1 MQVVGYMICLHYD
14 TSELSECG
22 IEIYGYLFLLS
33 ITGGVGLV
41 IAVFE

>member
-22 IEIYGYLFLLS
+22 IEIYGYLFLLW
-33 ITGGVGLV
+33 IMGGVGLV
-41 IAVFE
+41 IVVFE